1 MNRTRKE
8 NEPPLAITEW
18 GWRYHH
24 IGIPTSESIDG
35 EIYLPKFRLH
45 VSGFDSSPFGIE
57 WMRYE
62 VDSPVNELIK
72 TVPHIAFEVD
82 DLDMELSR
90 QEFNVITE
98 PNSPAEGIR
107 VAMIEHNGAPVELIE
122 FNKKS
127 SRSR

>member
-1 MNRTRKE
+1 MNITRKE